1 MQIEE
6 SLVWLEIVSL
16 SMVQKNFNNAF
27 KDQGLVRSDHDHNM
41 SYKIKNGNILILLL
55 YVNDLLL
62 TENLD
67 EKVQLLK
74 EQLLA
79 TFEMMDLG
87 KVLFYI
93 GIEFVYLLSC
103 IFLTQR
109 GYI

>member
-1 MQIEE
+1 M
-6 SLVWLEIVSL
+6 
-16 SMVQKNFNNAF
+16 
-27 KDQGLVRSDHDHNM
+27 RSDHDHNM
-41 SYKIKNGNILILLL
+41 YYKTKNGNILILLL
-55 YVNDLLL
+55 YVDDLLL

-67 EKVQLLK
+67 EKIQLLK

-87 KVLFYI
+87 KVFFYL

-109 GYI
+109 GYIWDMLVEFGMEQCKLCNVPMHQNFTLE